1 VAVGTVA
8 VLITAAAYVESQAK
22 ASWQEMVAL
31 GEQLDAE
38 WRTQPQSR
46 QPLWGE
52 ATDDN
57 AFVHYRRAVSLI
69 EPLDSDR
76 RTLGKLL
83 AKNDAE
89 LAECTSELRPAWQR
103 GLTALQD
110 GAHALRFLEVTGPG
124 AEDSVLNLLGY
135 RSVANAAALE
145 ARVLR
150 HEGDARRSAQLTLDT
165 MTMAS
170 DIFHSG
176 IVINQM
182 IGIAL
187 LQIAMD
193 PWSDEALQQLDK
205 PTADMFARG
214 LARLDKRMPA
224 RMLTKRETAF
234 MIHYA
239 QQAPI
244 TDDWGDWSAFA
255 AYGYGFSTRWMMAD
269 AVLLTADC
277 FKQLDAIPDND
288 WQARKAL
295 SDKLAADVLATSNTA
310 AHCMLPNLLSAELS
324 IRHTVGNLRLFRM
337 ALDLHRGVD
346 SDPLADPFSR
356 GPLLIEKTG
365 NALRLKSVGDAG
377 HRRLERLVAF

>member
-1 VAVGTVA
+1 MAVGTVA
-8 VLITAAAYVESQAK
+8 VLLTTAAYVESQAE
-22 ASWQEMVAL
+22 ASWREMAAL
-31 GEQLDAE
+31 GDRLDAE
-38 WRTQPQSR
+38 WRTQPQAR

-69 EPLDSDR
+69 EPLDDDR
-76 RTLGKLL
+76 RTFGKML
-83 AKNDAE
+83 AKTDAE
-89 LAECTSELRPAWQR
+89 LAESAKDLRPAWQR
-103 GLTALQD
+103 GLTAMRD
-110 GAHALRFLEVTGPG
+110 GAHALRFLEATGPG
-124 AEDSVLNLLGY
+124 ADDEILNLLGF

-150 HEGDARRSAQLTLDT
+150 HEGDARGSAQLTLDT

-176 IVINQM
+176 ILINQM

-193 PWSDEALQQLDK
+193 PWSDEALAQLDQ

-224 RMLTKRETAF
+224 RMLTSRETAF
-234 MIHYA
+234 MIRHVQKA
-239 QQAPI
+239 SDPMVSHE
-244 TDDWGDWSAFA
+244 WGALG

-269 AVLLTADC
+269 AVLTTANH
-277 FKQLDAIPDND
+277 FAQLDAVAEDD
-288 WQARKAL
+288 WQSRKAL
-295 SDKLAADVLATSNTA
+295 SDKLIAEALATNNPFV
-310 AHCMLPNLLSAELS
+310 HCMLPNLMSAERS

-356 GPLLIEKTG
+356 GPFLIEKTN
-365 NALRLKSVGDAG
+365 NALRLKSAGDAG
-377 HRRLERLVAF
+377 HQRLERLVAH